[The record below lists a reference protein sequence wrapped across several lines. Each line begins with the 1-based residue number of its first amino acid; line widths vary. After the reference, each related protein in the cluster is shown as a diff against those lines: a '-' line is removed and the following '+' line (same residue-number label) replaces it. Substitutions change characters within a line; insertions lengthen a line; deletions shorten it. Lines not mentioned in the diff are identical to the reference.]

1 MTERTGVSDGTPW
14 EELAG
19 YRRAVRQGS
28 RIWVSGTTGHLAEG
42 EDELGGTAAQTRR
55 ALERALGAVRR
66 LGGRPEDVVRS
77 RVYLTP
83 DADWEEAAR
92 VHGELLGAVAP
103 ANTMLFVHALV
114 GDGLLVE
121 VELDAELPQP
131 DGGTDGAH

>member
-1 MTERTGVSDGTPW
+1 MSERTGVSDGSPW

-19 YRRAVRQGS
+19 YRRAVRQGP
-28 RIWVSGTTGHLAEG
+28 RIWVSGTTGHV
-42 EDELGGTAAQTRR
+42 EDGSDLGDTAAQTRR
-55 ALERALGAVRR
+55 ALERALGAVER
-66 LGGRPEDVVRS
+66 LGGRREDVVRS

-92 VHGELLGAVAP
+92 VHGTLLGAVAP
-103 ANTMLFVHALV
+103 ANTMLFVHALI